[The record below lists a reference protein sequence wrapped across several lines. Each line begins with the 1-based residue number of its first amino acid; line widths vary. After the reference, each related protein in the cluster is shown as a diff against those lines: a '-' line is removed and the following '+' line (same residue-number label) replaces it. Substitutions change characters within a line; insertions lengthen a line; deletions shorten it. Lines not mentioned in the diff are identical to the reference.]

1 MLIVW
6 LLLRGVRVFVSSA
19 IVSRTA
25 AVATTVAAAAT
36 AFAALVAA
44 AEAADQAAYYTEYN
58 NGAND
63 DTGNDRP
70 SMYYRQFSVK
80 PLKNVDDTHLQ

>member
-1 MLIVW
+1 M
-6 LLLRGVRVFVSSA
+6 
-19 IVSRTA
+19 SRAA

-58 NGAND
+58 NGANN

-70 SMYYRQFSVK
+70 FAISLGHTIIPARKCRFDRTGFISDAPLQERPDHSVA
-80 PLKNVDDTHLQ
+80 NC